1 MSHAASTADASK
13 VCPVSI
19 IAVFVPKQ
27 TAVQAMANWTRCCCV
42 ASFALLL
49 LWARFADA
57 APVTPCLPHAIPES
71 ARKNVVVDG
80 ESMPLGIW
88 TSSFDSATIVSKIY
102 EIIAQDSSDIQVTSV
117 GVIRVMLL
125 FARLVKASDVPMR
138 SVWASTPSWTSET
151 QAERRQAM
159 CLRQARLH
167 HSSPLR
173 EQVFKLAG
181 CDHDSVEMTNVRNCG
196 PPRRGLALRHVGADG

>member
-117 GVIRVMLL
+117 RGYPCHATLCTACESLRC
-125 FARLVKASDVPMR
+125 ADEERLGFNTIMDFGN
-138 SVWASTPSWTSET
+138 TSRT
-151 QAERRQAM
+151 QAGHVLA
-159 CLRQARLH
+159 AGAFA
-167 HSSPLR
+167 PLI
-173 EQVFKLAG
+173 
-181 CDHDSVEMTNVRNCG
+181 TT
-196 PPRRGLALRHVGADG
+196 P